1 MNKKPSDIEKYTLLP
16 DRYYIILTKVNEEEF
31 TLTAY
36 DTTGKHNEES
46 PCSAA
51 VAQEGIL
58 ELFDTEFS
66 KILSAGVARMEYRK
80 AINKDGRFS
89 EDLKDKAMKQIDNV
103 VKIDFGKKQ

>member
-1 MNKKPSDIEKYTLLP
+1 MSKKPSDIEKYTLLP

-36 DTTGKHNEES
+36 DTTGKYNEES
-46 PCSAA
+46 PCSAS

-80 AINKDGRFS
+80 ILDKDESFSKELKDHAINK
-89 EDLKDKAMKQIDNV
+89 LDNV